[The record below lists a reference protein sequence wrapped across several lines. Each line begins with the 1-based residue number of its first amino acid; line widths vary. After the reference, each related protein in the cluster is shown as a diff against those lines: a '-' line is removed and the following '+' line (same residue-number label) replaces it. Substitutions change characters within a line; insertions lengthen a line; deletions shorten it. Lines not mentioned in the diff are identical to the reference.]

1 MAGLVAG
8 LAAPAVASAQ
18 TYCVDDPTC
27 VGTPVPGLE
36 PGETLKNALEL
47 AGEGGSN
54 TVDLGPG
61 IYSET
66 GGFTYTG
73 TEPVTIHGAGSGATL
88 LTRSAATERD
98 VLKVEGPGS
107 VSDLAIEIP
116 EGDEQMAGLA
126 LEEGGLASELLVGA
140 QGNTGNRYGVRLR
153 HGGTVMK
160 STIKVPNGTAVYGY
174 ETIAVSDSLL
184 EATFGVE
191 VYYSAAATV
200 ARCRI
205 LVEEPGT
212 GVSTYASNATVEDTL
227 IDIGGA
233 FQGYGVYAQGFASGP
248 DETVLRNTT
257 IVGTAGPSTYGVD
270 AYAEHQ
276 QSVSVR
282 LDDSIIDGVQH
293 TFRQTASE
301 AGSTA
306 SVTSHYSSYDTA
318 GDEQESEMGAA
329 EPSPPTDLDPVSTE
343 PDFLHPVE
351 GTEGFEEANWRLA
364 PGSPLID
371 AGAPGSLGGE
381 ESTTDLA
388 GNPRLVHGRRDVGAY
403 EYQWTAPTVHA
414 SASATSAASGQAVQF
429 SGSAQ
434 TTEPGD
440 SVVSYQWTFDD
451 GAVVPAGSSA
461 THAFTTP
468 GTHTATL
475 TATDLAG
482 AKGVATVKVTVPP
495 PLSLVAVH
503 PGTVSP
509 KLSDVSE
516 TAKSWREGKALPLG
530 VTKLPKAGKPGSG
543 SGHPPV
549 GTTFSFSLSEAATV
563 TLTFTKPVSGRKV
576 AGRCVAPTAA
586 NKKDR
591 PCTRQ
596 VLAGTFTVSGKA
608 GGNHLLF
615 DGPISKHTK
624 LAPGSY
630 TVTITAATGGGRSA
644 PATLHF
650 TIAKG

>member
-1 MAGLVAG
+1 MAGLV
-8 LAAPAVASAQ
+8 
-18 TYCVDDPTC
+18 
-27 VGTPVPGLE
+27 
-36 PGETLKNALEL
+36 
-47 AGEGGSN
+47 
-54 TVDLGPG
+54 
-61 IYSET
+61 
-66 GGFTYTG
+66 
-73 TEPVTIHGAGSGATL
+73 
-88 LTRSAATERD
+88 
-98 VLKVEGPGS
+98 
-107 VSDLAIEIP
+107 
-116 EGDEQMAGLA
+116 
-126 LEEGGLASELLVGA
+126 LEEGGLASGLLVGA
-140 QGNTGNRYGVRLR
+140 QGNTGNRDGVLLR

-160 STIKVPNGTAVYGY
+160 STIKVPNGTAVYGFN
-174 ETIAVSDSLL
+174 TIGVADSLL
-184 EATFGVE
+184 EGSVGVN
-191 VYYSAAATV
+191 VHSAAGATV
-200 ARCRI
+200 ARCRV
-205 LVEEPGT
+205 LVEERGPRST
-212 GVSTYASNATVEDTL
+212 GVITYTSKATVEDTL
-227 IDIGGA
+227 IDIGGL
-233 FQGYGVYAQGFASGP
+233 QGFGVYAAGGYFGP

-257 IVGTAGPSTYGVD
+257 IVGTAGSSTWGVE
-270 AYAEHQ
+270 AYAEHH
-276 QSVSVR
+276 QSASVR

-293 TFRQTASE
+293 TFRQSAYE
-301 AGSTA
+301 AGSTT

-318 GDEQESEMGAA
+318 GDEQDSEMGAA
-329 EPSPPTDLDPVSTE
+329 EPSPPTDLNPVSTE

-434 TTEPGD
+434 TSEPGD

-509 KLSDVSE
+509 KLSGVSE

-596 VLAGTFTVSGKA
+596 VLAGAFTVSGKA

-630 TVTITAATGGGRSA
+630 TVTITASTGGGRSA